1 MIASMFPSTTRS
13 EILKAIALYYA
24 IACGFAWLAWLPL
37 VLGPDGLKLHKHPI
51 SLPVSAC
58 IGTLGP
64 CLGCYIAHRVQT
76 GNWQAVHLLP
86 QFGRKLVWLIAGPL
100 LILFAW
106 FAIFPAII
114 SKGSPESWHWHFA
127 ALAGLWPS
135 MFDYNLFGGP
145 LFEEFGWRGF
155 LQPRL
160 QQLLPPWA
168 ATICVGIL
176 WAAWHLPLFLVPWT
190 SASPLVFAFILI
202 PLAFVMA
209 FAFNGSRGAVVVA
222 ILMHSAFNSSPSL
235 LGAYMANATTRQH
248 PSGEV
253 FVGLAF
259 LVIALPI
266 SILTRGQLLAPKS
279 ASRAPESIDA
289 QHLIETGE

>member
-1 MIASMFPSTTRS
+1 
-13 EILKAIALYYA
+13 
-24 IACGFAWLAWLPL
+24 
-37 VLGPDGLKLHKHPI
+37 
-51 SLPVSAC
+51 
-58 IGTLGP
+58 
-64 CLGCYIAHRVQT
+64 
-76 GNWQAVHLLP
+76 
-86 QFGRKLVWLIAGPL
+86 
-100 LILFAW
+100 
-106 FAIFPAII
+106 
-114 SKGSPESWHWHFA
+114 
-127 ALAGLWPS
+127 
-135 MFDYNLFGGP
+135 
-145 LFEEFGWRGF
+145 
-155 LQPRL
+155 
-160 QQLLPPWA
+160 
-168 ATICVGIL
+168 
-176 WAAWHLPLFLVPWT
+176 
-190 SASPLVFAFILI
+190 
-202 PLAFVMA
+202 MA